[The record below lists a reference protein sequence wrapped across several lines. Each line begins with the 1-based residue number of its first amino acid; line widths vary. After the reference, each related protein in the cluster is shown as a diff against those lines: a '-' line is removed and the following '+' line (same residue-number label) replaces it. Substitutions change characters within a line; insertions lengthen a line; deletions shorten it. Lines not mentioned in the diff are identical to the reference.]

1 MTNAI
6 TSTFTI
12 NETEHTMRAL
22 NALDRMTVAGM
33 VGRQNFM
40 KTFDPNLLEGFAQIE
55 NKPQE
60 EWTAKDKKTAFEF
73 ASALN
78 SNLLLLISAEQ
89 KAFFGLL
96 SSVTGIKQSDIEKL
110 PEQDFDSIFN
120 AFKEIGGVAAF
131 TKTVMS
137 LNK

>member
-60 EWTAKDKKTAFEF
+60 EWTADEKKTAFEF
-73 ASALN
+73 AAVLN

-96 SSVTGIKQSDIEKL
+96 SSVTGIKQSVIENL

>member
-1 MTNAI
+1 MTNTI

-12 NETEHTMRAL
+12 NETEHTMRSL
-22 NALDRMTVAGM
+22 NALDRMTIAGM

-40 KTFDPNLLEGFAQIE
+40 KTFDPVLLEKFAQVE
-55 NKPQE
+55 KKPQE
-60 EWTAKDKKTAFEF
+60 EWNTEDKKIAFEF
-73 ASALN
+73 ASVLN

-96 SSVTGIKQSDIEKL
+96 SSVSGIKQSDIENL

-137 LNK
+137 LNN